1 MSMQSASSI
10 LSTPA
15 AADAARTPVAANATA
30 TTAAAPTSAGI
41 AVALPLAAEDQARAD
56 LYALAA
62 RLLLAPPDAALLA
75 GLAAADP
82 ILATGADHALEDA
95 WEKLVLAAS
104 VMDAAAV
111 AEEFDALFVSSGT
124 PALNPYG
131 SLYLSGFMHDTPLAE
146 LRADLAVF
154 GIGRARGAGESE
166 DHLGALCETMRVLIA
181 GGPGI
186 RRQPLQVQKTFFEAR
201 IGRWYARCLTDM
213 MHAEGANFYRL
224 VAAFACALL
233 TIEAEAFAVE
243 DGNDG

>member
-1 MSMQSASSI
+1 MQSASNA

-15 AADAARTPVAANATA
+15 AAEAACS
-30 TTAAAPTSAGI
+30 TSAGAADIAI
-41 AVALPLAAEDQARAD
+41 AVTLPLSAEDQARAD

-75 GLAAADP
+75 ALAAADP
-82 ILATGADHALEDA
+82 ILSTGGDHALEDA

-111 AEEFDALFVSSGT
+111 SEEFEGLFISSGT

-131 SLYLSGFMHDTPLAE
+131 SLYLSGFMNDTPLAE
-146 LRADLAVF
+146 LRADLAGF
-154 GIGRARGAGESE
+154 GIGRVRGAFESE

-186 RRQPLQVQKTFFEAR
+186 RRQPLDVQKTFFDAR
-201 IGRWYARCLTDM
+201 IARWYARCLADM
-213 MHAEGANFYRL
+213 ANAEGANFYRL
-224 VAAFACALL
+224 VAAFAAALL
-233 TIEAEAFAVE
+233 AIEAEAFAVE
-243 DGNDG
+243 DGIHE